1 MMSGGKKA
9 AETSRGADETAGEP
23 GVLREVLR
31 NQFEDCAVAEPQ
43 THLMGTTLDP
53 QGQIFKTVVEE
64 RQRPQQAD
72 SKRPNRAPEP
82 RPEDLFGNSG
92 CYGICRGQRGNLTNL
107 PLCRSGADRPDRG
120 LGRRLL

>member
-82 RPEDLFGNSG
+82 RPEDLFGIAAVTGSAEANAG
-92 CYGICRGQRGNLTNL
+92 T
-107 PLCRSGADRPDRG
+107 
-120 LGRRLL
+120 